1 MIVKMTRELKR
12 KWMNTLG
19 CLSKKRCKKEQKGAE
34 YNN

>member
-12 KWMNTLG
+12 KWMNTLR